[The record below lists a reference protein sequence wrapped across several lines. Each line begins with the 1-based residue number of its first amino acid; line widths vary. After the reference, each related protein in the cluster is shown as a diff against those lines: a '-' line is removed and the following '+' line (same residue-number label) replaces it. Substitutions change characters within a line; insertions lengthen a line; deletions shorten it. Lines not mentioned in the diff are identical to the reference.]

1 MWIHTCIC
9 LLSTYQLVNSFLHY
23 IYLTPLPIYY
33 AHLKT
38 LSIARIGAL
47 YVIKVTK
54 TPWMIVIWND
64 LYIHQ
69 TIVTN
74 GILIQKA
81 PSWQYVFILV
91 HRSYNVMIFVFR
103 NTSQKEFSLL
113 ELADQA
119 KREWKEMNA
128 REKCKVKWKV
138 LGLAAQ

>member
-1 MWIHTCIC
+1 
-9 LLSTYQLVNSFLHY
+9 
-23 IYLTPLPIYY
+23 
-33 AHLKT
+33 
-38 LSIARIGAL
+38 
-47 YVIKVTK
+47 
-54 TPWMIVIWND
+54 MIVIWND

-119 KREWKEMNA
+119 KRE
-128 REKCKVKWKV
+128 
-138 LGLAAQ
+138 